1 MPKSRPIIPNKLYFR
16 IGEAAEIVGVEAY
29 VLRFW
34 ESEFPSLKPSKS
46 PAGQRLY
53 RKPEIEKLL
62 RLKHLL
68 YEEGHTIEGARKA
81 LRSHDRR
88 QGAQTPLPFDP
99 PGSGAALKK
108 VRQELNG
115 LLEMLQKRKIEAAK
129 K

>member
-1 MPKSRPIIPNKLYFR
+1 MIPNKLYFR

-34 ESEFPSLKPSKS
+34 ESEFPALKPSKS

-62 RLKHLL
+62 RLKQLL
-68 YEEGHTIEGARKA
+68 YEEGYTIEGARKV

-88 QGAQTPLPFDP
+88 PAAQTPLPFEA

-115 LLEMLQKRKIEAAK
+115 LLEMLKKKRSQDTK